1 MLKKKKKKKYN
12 ALKLDVLCLGRVIA
26 KNVGL
31 KGGCRLVKSR
41 GSGKEE
47 EKMSGTNGE
56 FQKAERTESVT
67 KRDGDTS
74 TPLGRD
80 RNSRQPCCALCSR
93 PSTRSQ
99 RRSRRSAD
107 YVSCKW
113 HYARPVSRGEPRFD
127 ANIRV
132 IWLERVDRTAF
143 VPGKLVNSTPCVLSH
158 ARMCRHVRRFSS
170 NTSDPLK

>member
-1 MLKKKKKKKYN
+1 MLKKKKRKKYN

-26 KNVGL
+26 KSVGL

-47 EKMSGTNGE
+47 EKTSGTNGE

-80 RNSRQPCCALCSR
+80 RNSRQPMLRPLLSSLDTLATPLC
-93 PSTRSQ
+93 
-99 RRSRRSAD
+99 
-107 YVSCKW
+107 
-113 HYARPVSRGEPRFD
+113 GLRF
-127 ANIRV
+127 
-132 IWLERVDRTAF
+132 
-143 VPGKLVNSTPCVLSH
+143 
-158 ARMCRHVRRFSS
+158 M
-170 NTSDPLK
+170 